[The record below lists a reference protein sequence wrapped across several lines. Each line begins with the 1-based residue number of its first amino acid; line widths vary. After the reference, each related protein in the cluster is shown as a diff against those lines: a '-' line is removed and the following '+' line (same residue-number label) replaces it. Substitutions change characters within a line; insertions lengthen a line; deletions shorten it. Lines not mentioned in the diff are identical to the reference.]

1 MDIKIF
7 VEGIADK
14 KFLIDYI
21 SYIYSLT
28 LKSDDIVE
36 TGGWTRIYSQG
47 ADELIKIKLIQ
58 NSDNG
63 GVNLLIFDADLDY
76 QKRLIEIQDWKNQT
90 GLDFEIFLWPNDID
104 SGDLE
109 TLLEKIINPI
119 NSPIFDCWENYE
131 TCLKSKTINGRN
143 IPLTIPAKKTK
154 IYGYLESLLGVSKSE
169 KEKIK
174 ERSRE
179 YKNTD
184 HWDLNSRHLDSIKSF
199 LDKFFIND

>member
-1 MDIKIF
+1 MDIRIF

-14 KFLIDYI
+14 KFLFDFI
-21 SYIYSLT
+21 SHLYSLT
-28 LKSDDIVE
+28 LKSDDIVVTE
-36 TGGWTRIYSQG
+36 GWTRIYSEG
-47 ADELIKIKLIQ
+47 DEVIKIKMNQ

-76 QKRLIEIQDWKNQT
+76 QKRFIEIQDWRNQT
-90 GLDFEIFLWPNDID
+90 GVDFEIFLWPNNKD

-131 TCLKSKTINGRN
+131 TCLQSKTIEGRS
-143 IPLTIPAKKTK
+143 IPLTIPARKTK

-174 ERSRE
+174 EKSRE

-184 HWDLNSRHLDSIKSF
+184 HWDLNSHYLDSIKSF
-199 LDKFFIND
+199 LDKYFSND